1 MFNSLDVLDDLV
13 PVSELSN
20 GRTSAVLSKADRA
33 PVIIIK
39 RNKPSY
45 VLMGINDY
53 QDLLDRLEDTEDVRL
68 AEKRIEDN
76 DGRATIPNADLMAE
90 LGLTEEDIADA
101 AEYARQLS
109 LELNGS
115 VVKVFDAE
123 TGLVIFTAKS
133 RAKIED

>member
-1 MFNSLDVLDDLV
+1 MRSD
-13 PVSELSN
+13 
-20 GRTSAVLSKADRA
+20 
-33 PVIIIK
+33 
-39 RNKPSY
+39 
-45 VLMGINDY
+45 
-53 QDLLDRLEDTEDVRL
+53 
-68 AEKRIEDN
+68 IE
-76 DGRATIPNADLMAE
+76 
-90 LGLTEEDIADA
+90 DA

>member
-1 MFNSLDVLDDLV
+1 MS
-13 PVSELSN
+13 
-20 GRTSAVLSKADRA
+20 GTTRR
-33 PVIIIK
+33 
-39 RNKPSY
+39 R
-45 VLMGINDY
+45 
-53 QDLLDRLEDTEDVRL
+53 RL
-68 AEKRIEDN
+68 APAARRAQLLAAAEDAFVRH
-76 DGRATIPNADLMAE
+76 GYQGTAI
-90 LGLTEEDIADA
+90 EDIADA

>member
-1 MFNSLDVLDDLV
+1 MCSKPPETQSERTWN
-13 PVSELSN
+13 ELSHFF
-20 GRTSAVLSKADRA
+20 GWDR
-33 PVIIIK
+33 P
-39 RNKPSY
+39 
-45 VLMGINDY
+45 
-53 QDLLDRLEDTEDVRL
+53 DVQ
-68 AEKRIEDN
+68 
-76 DGRATIPNADLMAE
+76 
-90 LGLTEEDIADA
+90 DIADA

>member
-1 MFNSLDVLDDLV
+1 MI
-13 PVSELSN
+13 
-20 GRTSAVLSKADRA
+20 A
-33 PVIIIK
+33 
-39 RNKPSY
+39 
-45 VLMGINDY
+45 
-53 QDLLDRLEDTEDVRL
+53 LLD
-68 AEKRIEDN
+68 AN
-76 DGRATIPNADLMAE
+76 LMAE

>member
-1 MFNSLDVLDDLV
+1 MSYRITLGDTT
-13 PVSELSN
+13 
-20 GRTSAVLSKADRA
+20 RTF
-33 PVIIIK
+33 
-39 RNKPSY
+39 
-45 VLMGINDY
+45 
-53 QDLLDRLEDTEDVRL
+53 Q
-68 AEKRIEDN
+68 
-76 DGRATIPNADLMAE
+76 
-90 LGLTEEDIADA
+90 DIADA